1 MEQSQASI
9 RSSIRSQDGRA
20 LAAFA
25 ELEHIFNGPIPEA
38 ARLAARHG
46 SSAIVLKIRAR
57 GEAGFF
63 RAMARGQ
70 IQAIRRRRDDGSF
83 YPALADDLAFYLR
96 HWRAWRRVAAELA
109 PAIGEI
115 EKPRHREGGASDLM
129 DDPSPDPGPGQIS
142 IVSR

>member
-1 MEQSQASI
+1 LPSIVQMGYGAVLFGTIGGVHSLVDSQP
-9 RSSIRSQDGRA
+9 RWPA

-25 ELEHIFNGPIPEA
+25 EFARIFNGPIPEA

-46 SSAIVLKIRAR
+46 SSGIVLKIRAR
-57 GEAGFF
+57 GEAGLF

-96 HWRAWRRVAAELA
+96 QWRAWR
-109 PAIGEI
+109 
-115 EKPRHREGGASDLM
+115 PRRRRTRARDRRNRETRHSEGFEFDG
-129 DDPSPDPGPGQIS
+129 
-142 IVSR
+142 